1 MDKMT
6 AVNVKVNGY
15 DKILPQG
22 VTLEALLE
30 LLGIKTQGIAVEL
43 NHKVVPKS
51 AFPATIMRDK
61 DAVEIIRMTGGG

>member
-6 AVNVKVNGY
+6 TVNVKVNGY

-30 LLGIKTQGIAVEL
+30 MLGIKTQGIAVEL
-43 NHKVVPKS
+43 NREVVPKS
-51 AFPATIMRDK
+51 AFSATIMRDK